1 MTLFFFKPSCGRK
14 PNFSQHNVQA
24 DQMGMNLLLKLCIH
38 PDVAVSVWETMEE
51 RGVGNTGIGEL
62 LSTHPNSSSRR
73 KKLQNLVPKLES
85 EYDIRCGSIK
95 DDFQSAVNALI
106 ASSSSKEDSGEFEYI
121 V

>member
-1 MTLFFFKPSCGRK
+1 
-14 PNFSQHNVQA
+14 
-24 DQMGMNLLLKLCIH
+24 MGMNLLLKLCIH

-85 EYDIRCGSIK
+85 EYDIRCGSIMHCIVCRFSVRV
-95 DDFQSAVNALI
+95 DVPI
-106 ASSSSKEDSGEFEYI
+106 AEHIYQTLLHHHRKLQ
-121 V
+121 